1 MGGAWCDALG
11 WTVFEDVG
19 EKPGLRGERHAMYC
33 VVWPLE
39 QLQSEKQMLILDT
52 KLILGRV
59 GYSALCV

>member
-1 MGGAWCDALG
+1 
-11 WTVFEDVG
+11 
-19 EKPGLRGERHAMYC
+19 MYC